1 MLITYLIGS
10 ILLGLACSY
19 LGVIMITK
27 RFGLE
32 YRYVVKGWIIGMLT
46 AFLILIIIDILTGG
60 LES

>member
-46 AFLILIIIDILTGG
+46 AFLILIIINILTWGA
-60 LES
+60 